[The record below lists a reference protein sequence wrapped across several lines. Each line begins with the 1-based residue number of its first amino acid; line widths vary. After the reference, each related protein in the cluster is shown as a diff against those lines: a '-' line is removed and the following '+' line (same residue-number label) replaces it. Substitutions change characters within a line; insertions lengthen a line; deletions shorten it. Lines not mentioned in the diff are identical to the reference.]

1 VTERVVSQFL
11 TELDGLVELKDV
23 VVLAATNRPDL
34 VDRSLL
40 RPGRFDRLIYI
51 PLPDIVSRKE
61 ILKIHLSKMP
71 ISENVTVEWL
81 AEITENY
88 SGADIENLCR
98 EAGMLALREHIKP
111 GMSKEELILDDI
123 TINKDHFEKALERIK
138 PHLSREMLE
147 EYTQMIRDF
156 EVL

>member
-1 VTERVVSQFL
+1 
-11 TELDGLVELKDV
+11 
-23 VVLAATNRPDL
+23 
-34 VDRSLL
+34 
-40 RPGRFDRLIYI
+40 
-51 PLPDIVSRKE
+51 
-61 ILKIHLSKMP
+61 MP
-71 ISENVTVEWL
+71 VSENVTVEWL
-81 AEITENY
+81 AEIVENY
-88 SGADIENLCR
+88 SGADLETLCR

-123 TINKDHFEKALERIK
+123 TINKDHFMRALERIK

>member
-1 VTERVVSQFL
+1 
-11 TELDGLVELKDV
+11 
-23 VVLAATNRPDL
+23 
-34 VDRSLL
+34 
-40 RPGRFDRLIYI
+40 
-51 PLPDIVSRKE
+51 
-61 ILKIHLSKMP
+61 
-71 ISENVTVEWL
+71 
-81 AEITENY
+81 
-88 SGADIENLCR
+88 
-98 EAGMLALREHIKP
+98 MLALREHIKP